1 MNICLCGAEAGY
13 PHDQDCPYPLYKT
26 THEKATR
33 EQYQVWN
40 QARKARRRL
49 RLEHARAD
57 ANRKQIDKRR

>member
-13 PHDQDCPYPLYKT
+13 PHDKDCPYPLYKA
-26 THEKATR
+26 TH
-33 EQYQVWN
+33 EQYQVWI

-57 ANRKQIDKRR
+57 ANRKQIDKRIGKW